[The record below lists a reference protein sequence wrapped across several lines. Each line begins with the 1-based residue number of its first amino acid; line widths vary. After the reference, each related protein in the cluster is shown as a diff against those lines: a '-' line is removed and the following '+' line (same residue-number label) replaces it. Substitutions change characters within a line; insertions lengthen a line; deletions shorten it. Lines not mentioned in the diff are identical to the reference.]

1 MEGQGQRK
9 GTAWW
14 PWAVSWVALSGPLI
28 PPSRSP
34 CFIHHK
40 SYFNWKG
47 EEMIC
52 LLVRACWCKVRGS
65 HPRILELFSS
75 GACNGRSCRDWLA
88 LRPGITRWEENL
100 GGCIT
105 TCFVTL
111 CLGKAHSSFWRADCA
126 LICMGCWLWCSLPTT
141 GSNPCGT
148 RRIST
153 LRAQEQQRSS
163 LPLLGAHCTIHVSL
177 PHLLSPNARDCP

>member
-1 MEGQGQRK
+1 MELQLRGGQGQWK

-52 LLVRACWCKVRGS
+52 LLVRA
-65 HPRILELFSS
+65 F
-75 GACNGRSCRDWLA
+75 GARSEDPT
-88 LRPGITRWEENL
+88 PG
-100 GGCIT
+100 
-105 TCFVTL
+105 F
-111 CLGKAHSSFWRADCA
+111 
-126 LICMGCWLWCSLPTT
+126 
-141 GSNPCGT
+141 
-148 RRIST
+148 
-153 LRAQEQQRSS
+153 
-163 LPLLGAHCTIHVSL
+163 
-177 PHLLSPNARDCP
+177 